1 MLGDGTLQPLLG
13 VKKPSPAAK
22 TRLQPATRGF
32 LIPREVT
39 HCLMPGGLD
48 LRRRP
53 LVFASLWDETILP
66 ASLQIVL
73 LEVILVKTTLRNP
86 VFVPMVTKRFRR
98 AASFQPVSGADGTS
112 MALD

>member
-32 LIPREVT
+32 LIPGEVT
-39 HCLMPGGLD
+39 HCLMPGDLD
-48 LRRRP
+48 LRHRP

-66 ASLQIVL
+66 ASLQICVAGSHL
-73 LEVILVKTTLRNP
+73 SENYTEK
-86 VFVPMVTKRFRR
+86 
-98 AASFQPVSGADGTS
+98 SGLCSHGNKAIW
-112 MALD
+112 